1 MSYANLAGL
10 LVIFGLFVICTA
22 SAVNGTDIGEKSD
35 YIWNGTWSTP
45 DYTMYIVQNQS
56 GIGGEYVP
64 KDLDLLDPGRFEGN
78 LSEDGRTFTGIW
90 IETGSNTYTL
100 SDDKMSF
107 TINGYADIRGPMT
120 KLAYYTSN
128 ATRIGEIMD
137 SANPWNGNWV
147 SQKKSYNLTQNGKFL
162 TGINTPL
169 TNVNDENG
177 TLSGVVSDDGTVYTG
192 TWNEIGGLTMV
203 MSENGTSFNA
213 TITKS
218 LDPKAFVEHEVFS
231 K

>member
-1 MSYANLAGL
+1 MSYANAIGL
-10 LVIFGLFVICTA
+10 LVIFGLFVVCTV
-22 SAVNGTDIGEKSD
+22 SAVNGTELGEKSD
-35 YIWNGTWSTP
+35 SIWNGTWSTP
-45 DYTMYIVQNQS
+45 DYTMYIIQNQS

-64 KDLDLLDPGRFEGN
+64 RDLDLLDPGWFEGN
-78 LSEDGRTFTGIW
+78 LSEDGRTFTGVW

-107 TINGYADIRGPMT
+107 TINGSADIHGPMT
-120 KLAYYTSN
+120 EPAYYNSN

-137 SANPWNGNWV
+137 SANPWSGNWA

-162 TGINTPL
+162 SGINMPL

-177 TLSGVVSDDGTVYTG
+177 TLSGVVSDDGTIYTG
-192 TWNEIGGLTMV
+192 NWTEIGGLTLV
-203 MSENGTSFNA
+203 MSENGTSFDA

-218 LDPKAFVEHEVFS
+218 LDPKAFVENVVFS